1 MNLYTTQDEKQLT
14 ADYGKYLTLTAT
26 AVEDKDLPL
35 CKIVHL
41 PLTESTGDWQEIGE
55 DRAAEIRAAKA
66 AAAGNVAELARQVTQ
81 LGEQTAAALQ
91 AAQQAQQTAE
101 EAAQGA
107 QQNASQGAQQNASQ
121 ARLTA
126 MLINTYDLS
135 DEQALA
141 VKDLFPTWDDCVKK
155 GKELPADFKLTDGGK
170 LYKVLQA
177 HTPQSDWKPSG
188 TPSLYGLVSVT
199 PAEEHAGTQEDPIPY
214 VQMMLLEQGK
224 YYTQDGILYLCIQ
237 STLTGYPN
245 DLKDLASLV
254 QKVEE

>member
-55 DRAAEIRAAKA
+55 DRAAEIRAAKV

-81 LGEQTAAALQ
+81 LGQQTAAAQQ

-107 QQNASQGAQQNASQ
+107 QQNASQ

-126 MLINTYDLS
+126 MLINTYALS
-135 DEQALA
+135 DEQALQ
-141 VKDLFPTWDDCVKK
+141 VKDLYPTWS
-155 GKELPADFKLTDGGK
+155 ELIGQTLQKDFKLQHDGQ

-177 HTPQSDWKPSG
+177 HTAQAEWVPGVD
-188 TPSLYGLVSVT
+188 TASLYAVVS
-199 PAEEHAGTQEDPIPY
+199 ASASEEHAGTQEDPIPY
-214 VQMMLLEQGK
+214 VQMMLLEEGK
-224 YYTQDGILYLCIQ
+224 YYTQDGVTYLCIQ
-237 STLTGYPN
+237 STQTGFPN

-254 QKVEE
+254 QPVDN

>member
-1 MNLYTTQDEKQLT
+1 MNIYTTQDEKQLT

-81 LGEQTAAALQ
+81 LGEQTAAARQ

-107 QQNASQGAQQNASQ
+107 QQNASQ

-126 MLINTYDLS
+126 MLINTYALS
-135 DEQALA
+135 DEQALK
-141 VKDLFPTWDDCVKK
+141 VKDLY
-155 GKELPADFKLTDGGK
+155 PAWEDLVGQALTAGYKLTYNGD
-170 LYKVLQA
+170 LYKVIQA
-177 HTPQSDWKPSG
+177 HTAQSDWLPSA
-188 TPSLYGLVSVT
+188 TPALYGLVGTEVS
-199 PAEEHAGTQEDPIPY
+199 EEGEHAGTREDPIPY
-214 VQMMLLEQGK
+214 EQMMVIEQGK
-224 YYTQDGILYLCIQ
+224 YYTQDGILYVGLMDAPN
-237 STLTGYPN
+237 GYPN
-245 DLKDLASLV
+245 DLKDLATLA
-254 QKVEE
+254 QKVTE

>member
-1 MNLYTTQDEKQLT
+1 MNIFTTGNERQLT
-14 ADYGKYLTLTAT
+14 ADYGMYLTLTAT

-81 LGEQTAAALQ
+81 LGEQTAAAQQ
-91 AAQQAQQTAE
+91 AAQQAKQTAE

-107 QQNASQGAQQNASQ
+107 QQNASQ
-121 ARLTA
+121 ARLIA
-126 MLINTYDLS
+126 MLINTYALT

-177 HTPQSDWKPSG
+177 HTPQSDWKPSD

-237 STLTGYPN
+237 GTITGYPN
-245 DLKDLASLV
+245 DLKDMASQV
-254 QKVEE
+254 QPVDN